1 MRQVAHA
8 EVGAECD
15 ASAIVVLAACDDAQK
30 GTFPGSV
37 FGNYAYLYDLEK
49 RIRRE
54 RSLPE
59 NLRPSFV
66 MKNGGTNTAAAIL
79 VCIAYTLV
87 SLVFTFIMVHI

>member
-1 MRQVAHA
+1 MHYTYIV
-8 EVGAECD
+8 ECRD
-15 ASAIVVLAACDDAQK
+15 K
-30 GTFPGSV
+30 T
-37 FGNYAYLYDLEK
+37 LYTGWTTDLEK